1 MDKSEY
7 FTQQIKRD
15 LIDNELHKSL
25 LELKV
30 TDPNSVAEN
39 ENHKKFLELYQD
51 LVASGDNI
59 LIDEYIELCV
69 VNTISML
76 LAGIDGS
83 FDIGTISEGLELS
96 LDGEIISGSLREEFN
111 AAIEDDTGSPS

>member
-7 FTQQIKRD
+7 FAQQLKRD

-25 LELKV
+25 LELKMV
-30 TDPNSVAEN
+30 NPNSVVEN

-51 LVASGDNI
+51 LATNGDNVI
-59 LIDEYIELCV
+59 IDEYIEFCV
-69 VNTISML
+69 INTVSML

-96 LDGEIISGSLREEFN
+96 LDGEIISGSLREEFG
-111 AAIEDDTGSPS
+111 AAFEDDLD